1 MSEIFLKIV
10 NMSIS
15 AGWLILVVLA
25 LRLFLKKAPGWVNV
39 ILWGLVGLR
48 LVIPFSI
55 ESIFSLMPSGETV
68 SVGIMQ
74 DMTPM
79 VDTGIPVINDVINPV
94 LGSMVGNGT
103 ADAGPF
109 KIGIPMLAAVW
120 CIGMGIML
128 VYTVVTYV
136 RLRSRIMTA
145 VRLRDN
151 IYQSENVDSPFVLGV
166 IRPGI
171 YMPFNIKESDVPHVI
186 VHEQAHIR
194 RGDHLWKPLGFA
206 LLTIHWFN
214 PLMWLGY
221 VLLCRDIELACDEK
235 VIREFD
241 SEQKADYSQ
250 ALLNCSV
257 NRRMITACPVAFGET
272 DVQVRVKSVLSYKR
286 PAFWLIA
293 VAILASIAVA
303 VCFLTN
309 PPSARLKNIENLTLN
324 SLTAPDACI
333 WISDGEKHRYIGA
346 VDEDVIQEL
355 GNIGIS
361 GNPIS
366 QNRDSNRDKKNS
378 LVIGD
383 ERVIGLASSIQ
394 GIYIH
399 FNEDFSQVWVET
411 GVKPTL
417 TYKVANPQD
426 AKAVYDKIAAL
437 RLQNTGELS
446 GIGSDKEATLR
457 QKYPEYFDLPTDKGL
472 EVYVWS
478 FANNNYNCGLLPARE
493 TAYSDI
499 EIDSLKP
506 ATMEEMRAIIACY
519 DIEIQ
524 DVELVAARNRFSSY
538 YYNIDRE
545 YYETINRLFWDTGAP
560 DEK

>member
-15 AGWLILVVLA
+15 VGWLILVVMVM
-25 LRLFLKKAPGWVNV
+25 RLLLKKAPGWVNV
-39 ILWGLVGLR
+39 ILWGLVALR
-48 LVIPFSI
+48 LVMPFSI
-55 ESIFSLMPSGETV
+55 ESIFSLIPSSETV
-68 SVGIMQ
+68 NDGIMQ
-74 DMTPM
+74 DMSPT
-79 VDTGIPVINDVINPV
+79 VDTGIPVINDAINPV
-94 LGSMVGNGT
+94 FGSMVENGAT
-103 ADAGPF
+103 ATVSPL
-109 KIGIPMLAAVW
+109 KIWIPVLAIVW

-128 VYTVVTYV
+128 VYTVVTYA
-136 RLRSRIMTA
+136 RLRYRIMTA

-171 YMPFNIKESDVPHVI
+171 YMPFNIKESDVLHVI
-186 VHEQAHIR
+186 AHEQAHIR

-206 LLTIHWFN
+206 LLTVHWFN

-235 VIREFD
+235 VIREFN

-324 SLTAPDACI
+324 SLTDPDSCI

-361 GNPIS
+361 DNPIS

-378 LVIGD
+378 LIIGD
-383 ERVIGLASSIQ
+383 EPVIGPASSIQ

-417 TYKVANPQD
+417 TYKVVNPQD

-446 GIGSDKEATLR
+446 GIGSDEEATLR

-493 TAYSDI
+493 TAYSYI

-538 YYNIDRE
+538 YYEIDRE
-545 YYETINRLFWDTGAP
+545 YYETINRLFWGLQ
-560 DEK
+560 